1 MTLTRPPFPPAP
13 LLDQAPVP
21 ELEPAGTAVRVEPK
35 PGPLRRLAAR
45 LSGGA
50 ARAVVITVGLFWLF
64 PTLGLAVASLRSA
77 ADNSATGWWTV
88 LTAPSQLTLDNY
100 AALLGNDRITGSL
113 WNTVLIA
120 VPSTVLVLS
129 LGALG
134 AYALAWL
141 HFPGRDLVFVV
152 AVALTIV
159 PVQVAVIPDAGV
171 FRLLGIF
178 GDIPAVVAFHVAFGL
193 PFAVFLLRNYFLGL
207 PADMIEAARADGAG
221 EFTVFRRVALPFA
234 WPALGSLAI
243 FQFLWVWNDLL
254 VALIF
259 GFNNPPITY
268 AIREQT
274 RSFSSNIDVI
284 APGALISM
292 AVPLIL
298 FFTFQRYFLRGML
311 DGASK

>member
-1 MTLTRPPFPPAP
+1 MTTSSALLTPV
-13 LLDQAPVP
+13 PVP
-21 ELEPAGTAVRVEPK
+21 ELEPAGTAVRTEAT
-35 PGPLRRLAAR
+35 PGPLRRLVAR
-45 LSGGA
+45 FGPAVG
-50 ARAVVITVGLFWLF
+50 RALVIAIGLFWLF

-77 ADNSATGWWTV
+77 ADNSATGWWTA

-100 AALLGNDRITGSL
+100 AALLGNERITGSL

-120 VPSTVLVLS
+120 VPSTVLVLG
-129 LGALG
+129 LGSLG

-141 HFPGRDLVFVV
+141 RFPGRNLAFLV

-159 PVQVAVIPDAGV
+159 PVQISVIPDAAV
-171 FRLLGIF
+171 FRALGIF

-193 PFAVFLLRNYFLGL
+193 PFAVFLLRNYLLSL
-207 PADMIEAARADGAG
+207 PADLIEAARADGAG

-254 VALIF
+254 VALVF
-259 GFNNPPITY
+259 GFNSPPITY

-274 RSFSSNIDVI
+274 RAFSSNIDVI
-284 APGALISM
+284 APGALVSM

-298 FFTFQRYFLRGML
+298 FFAFQRYFLRGML
-311 DGASK
+311 DGAMK

>member
-1 MTLTRPPFPPAP
+1 
-13 LLDQAPVP
+13 
-21 ELEPAGTAVRVEPK
+21 LEPAGTAVRDEPR
-35 PGPLRRLAAR
+35 PGPLRRLVTR
-45 LSGGA
+45 FGGA
-50 ARAVVITVGLFWLF
+50 AGRALVIGLGVFWLF
-64 PTLGLAVASLRSA
+64 PTLGLAVASLRDA
-77 ADNSATGWWTV
+77 ADNSATGWWTA

-100 AALLGNDRITGSL
+100 AALLSNERITGSL

-120 VPSTVLVLS
+120 VPSTLLVLG
-129 LGALG
+129 LGSLG

-141 HFPGRDLVFVV
+141 RFPGRNAAFVL

-159 PVQVAVIPDAGV
+159 PVQIAVIPDAAV
-171 FRLLGIF
+171 FRALGIF

-193 PFAVFLLRNYFLGL
+193 PFAVFLLRNYLLSL
-207 PADMIEAARADGAG
+207 PADLIEAARADGAG

-254 VALIF
+254 VALVF

-274 RSFSSNIDVI
+274 RAFSSNIDVI
-284 APGALISM
+284 APGALVSM
-292 AVPLIL
+292 AIPLIL
-298 FFTFQRYFLRGML
+298 FFGFQRYFLRSAL
-311 DGASK
+311 DGALK